1 MGRKKPKGANT
12 ALPKLDE
19 LKLDGLLV
27 PSSAQSKITQ
37 EMVSGVC
44 HILWHNHQVW
54 PTNQSVLDV
63 CRHLYSV
70 SGSFSSIAPK
80 LKEWDNQFWAGRKE
94 ELDDPDELF
103 DAALEVMELLPEG
116 GEIPEPLRVVWE
128 KIFYQLWK
136 TALREASITPLTGQA
151 AKMEQELT
159 TLRQQAAD
167 YPRLAMKVEI
177 LEETN
182 QRIIKE
188 LNMTA
193 QLVDQQKLA
202 DSQALQQRNE
212 SLNSQLLT
220 EKERSD
226 RLQDEV
232 TDLLGKLDELSDVE
246 RDMAELRAGL
256 EFQQKQNDELRS
268 LNKQLSAQVGEEK
281 VLREQIKLLQSELR
295 EANQTIANLQSR
307 KAGKQITVDN

>member
-1 MGRKKPKGANT
+1 MTRKKPKGANT
-12 ALPKLDE
+12 ALPKLNE

-27 PSSAQSKITQ
+27 PPSAQAKITQ

-54 PTNQSVLDV
+54 PTTQSVLDL

-70 SGSFSSIAPK
+70 GGSFSSIAPK

-103 DAALEVMELLPEG
+103 DAALEVMELLPN
-116 GEIPEPLRVVWE
+116 GEVPEPLRIIWE
-128 KIFYQLWK
+128 KTFYQLWK
-136 TALREASITPLTGQA
+136 VTLREASTTPLTGQA

-182 QRIIKE
+182 QRVIKE

-202 DSQALQQRNE
+202 DSKSLQQRNE
-212 SLNSQLLT
+212 HLNQQLLA

-232 TDLLGKLDELSDVE
+232 TNLLGKLDELSGVE
-246 RDMAELRAGL
+246 RDMTELRAGL
-256 EFQQKQNDELRS
+256 ELQQKQSDELRS

-281 VLREQIKLLQSELR
+281 VLREQIKLLQSELT

-307 KAGKQITVDN
+307 KSGKQITVDN